1 MEDGELKEKQFNSAT
16 AVMAAQCGVGALVGE
31 CNRTLLVDLLRDEWG
46 FEGTVVSDY
55 WVWGADNL
63 RDYALRSGCDTYLC
77 MNMPFAWSIV
87 DYDSATARNAMR
99 TAIHNLAYTVV
110 NSNTFEGAAPGDV
123 IKAHLSPW
131 VYAWIV
137 LDVVLVCAIT
147 ALIVLMV
154 RRSRD
159 EKLHPNKYKR
169 KIKE

>member
-1 MEDGELKEKQFNSAT
+1 M
-16 AVMAAQCGVGALVGE
+16 
-31 CNRTLLVDLLRDEWG
+31 
-46 FEGTVVSDY
+46 
-55 WVWGADNL
+55 
-63 RDYALRSGCDTYLC
+63 
-77 MNMPFAWSIV
+77 
-87 DYDSATARNAMR
+87 
-99 TAIHNLAYTVV
+99 
-110 NSNTFEGAAPGDV
+110 